1 MELRVDASDHGDVS
15 VLSPVGDIDLHTA
28 PVVGRHIEELEAAG
42 RRTVVVDL
50 TSVDFLDSSGLGMF
64 VAAQQRLS
72 AAGGGLRIACP
83 PPHAQ
88 KVFRITRLAEVI
100 PIFGS
105 VADSVDG
112 AGG

>member
-1 MELRVDASDHGDVS
+1 MELRVDAADRGDVS
-15 VLSPVGDIDLHTA
+15 VLAPVGDIDLHTA
-28 PVVGRHIEELEAAG
+28 PVVDRRIEELEAVG

-50 TSVDFLDSSGLGMF
+50 TGVEFLDSSGLGMF
-64 VAAQQRLS
+64 VAAQHRLS

-100 PIFGS
+100 P
-105 VADSVDG
+105 VYDSVDESIDG
-112 AGG
+112 A

>member
-1 MELRVDASDHGDVS
+1 MELRVDAADRGDVA
-15 VLSPVGDIDLHTA
+15 VLAPVGDIDLHTP
-28 PVVGRHIEELEAAG
+28 PVLDRRIDELETSG

-50 TSVDFLDSSGLGMF
+50 TGVDFLDSSGLGMF

-83 PPHAQ
+83 QPHAQ

-100 PIFGS
+100 PIFC
-105 VADSVDG
+105 SVDESID
-112 AGG
+112 GGDH